1 MARHQPLPAR
11 ALTPRGASWTTEPVN
26 AISSAADR
34 EHGGPARCLDSG
46 LGSRCSRLP
55 SGQQWR
61 GEHDAGRPAQ
71 QPFRTDYLDLVRS
84 RSIRGACLGVSH
96 CAPVRRGCC
105 TGPPMS
111 STVGKVKRA
120 AGRAQAK
127 RLVSDLKTSKQSVA
141 GSLTLAELLHLPSL
155 DPSLNPLAPKPL
167 PEGYVVGSQGIYRV
181 TSPLHRR
188 IVRSDEERPDM
199 GMVERNVSEKQRQET
214 IDRRLQT
221 ANEIASEKFRSARR
235 VAASNWSVAG
245 REQARVLAVGGAPR
259 TPAKVVRDELSRA
272 TLPGNS
278 SRSPTLDSE
287 GRVVADSRSSSLG
300 RASPTRRRRHSP
312 GRRAGQGRRMNDH
325 TVRVDVGPALAVSV
339 PDRSGKRSPTRLAPL
354 HSEIEYPP
362 RWWGQSNAGARSPVR
377 EMLLSP
383 PGAPHISAHNS
394 GLLAAII
401 DSSEVNA

>member
-1 MARHQPLPAR
+1 MTDCWAELP
-11 ALTPRGASWTTEPVN
+11 PPGCHRG
-26 AISSAADR
+26 SSTGR
-34 EHGGPARCLDSG
+34 GGLLLR
-46 LGSRCSRLP
+46 
-55 SGQQWR
+55 
-61 GEHDAGRPAQ
+61 
-71 QPFRTDYLDLVRS
+71 F
-84 RSIRGACLGVSH
+84 
-96 CAPVRRGCC
+96 
-105 TGPPMS
+105 PPMS

-287 GRVVADSRSSSLG
+287 GRVVADSRSSSSLG